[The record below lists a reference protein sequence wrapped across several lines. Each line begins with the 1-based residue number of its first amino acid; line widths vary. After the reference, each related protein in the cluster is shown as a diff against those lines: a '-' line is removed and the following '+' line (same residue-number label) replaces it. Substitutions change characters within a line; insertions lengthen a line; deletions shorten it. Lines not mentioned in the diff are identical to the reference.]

1 MVRAGTAGP
10 RRGDPG
16 VNNLAYEADR
26 AIATALQAA
35 ALQHNPAL
43 HAVATAFNW
52 WGGPGVIWFAAILW
66 LGGRA
71 VKHAP
76 ISLLGLRGAEA
87 IAVSSAISAIVK
99 GFAGR
104 ARPSVTPGEP
114 WHWKFFFHGWSD
126 APYYSMPSGHTTATV
141 AFAAAAGVAC
151 ARLAPRERVAVIVA
165 TLSAALLVGFARL
178 YSNQHWFSD
187 VLAGAALGSATGYLL
202 TRWHERHPRT
212 PFDRALLGPAAEQGA
227 A

>member
-1 MVRAGTAGP
+1 MS
-10 RRGDPG
+10 
-16 VNNLAYEADR
+16 NLVYEADR
-26 AIATALQAA
+26 AIAA
-35 ALQHNPAL
+35 ALQSTTLQQSQTL
-43 HAVATAFNW
+43 HAIVAAFNW

-71 VKHAP
+71 LKHAR
-76 ISLLGLRGAEA
+76 ISLFGLRGAEA

-104 ARPSVTPGEP
+104 ARPFVTPGEP

-126 APYYSMPSGHTTATV
+126 APYYSMPSGHTTATF

-187 VLAGAALGSATGYLL
+187 EFAGAALGSATGYLL

-212 PFDRALLGPAAEQGA
+212 PFDRALLGAAAEQGSS
-227 A
+227 